1 MNNIVR
7 TVCLVF
13 CLVLLI
19 GPVSSCKKKMPAP
32 GGEPGAQS
40 TESEMMGVSETDA
53 LDNAGKD
60 DFSLMGA
67 QDDEYKKMYGRS
79 SKPLLPVF
87 FDFEEAGISES
98 QGERLQQNARYLLA
112 NPGINITIEGNC
124 DDRGTSD
131 FNLALGERRAQAAR
145 DYLLQFGVDMS
156 RMRTKSY
163 GEERPLF
170 PTRGEASWAE
180 NRRDDF
186 VIDE

>member
-7 TVCLVF
+7 TICLVF
-13 CLVLLI
+13 CLVLLV
-19 GPVSSCKKKMPAP
+19 GPVASCKKKTPAP
-32 GGEPGAQS
+32 GSEPGVRA
-40 TESEMMGVSETDA
+40 TESEMMGATETDA

-60 DFSLMGA
+60 DFNLMGA

-79 SKPLLPVF
+79 SKPLLPVY

-112 NPGINITIEGNC
+112 NPEISITIEGNC

-131 FNLALGERRAQAAR
+131 YNLALGERRAQAAR

-170 PTRGEASWAE
+170 PSRGEASWAE

>member
-7 TVCLVF
+7 MTCLIF
-13 CLVLLI
+13 CLLVSALL
-19 GPVSSCKKKMPAP
+19 PAACKKTATAP
-32 GGEPGAQS
+32 DTESAARS
-40 TESEMMGVSETDA
+40 TESELTGASEADT

-60 DFSLMGA
+60 DFNLMGA

-79 SKPLLPVF
+79 SKPLLPVY

-131 FNLALGERRAQAAR
+131 YNLALGERRAQAAR